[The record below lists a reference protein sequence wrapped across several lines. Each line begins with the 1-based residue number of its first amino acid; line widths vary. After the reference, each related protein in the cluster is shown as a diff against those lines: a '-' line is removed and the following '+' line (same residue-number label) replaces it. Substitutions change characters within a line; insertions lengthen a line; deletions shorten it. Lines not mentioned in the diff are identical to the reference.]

1 MTVATPKRTSKTT
14 RRARSSP
21 PQPPPVQGVFVLP
34 PRQGRHSLL
43 GIESAFASLRSQH
56 SQFAFEIYGQDG
68 LISYFVRAHNYPA
81 LAGILAACYP
91 QAQLADPQEYRG
103 HDGNISPDWL
113 QTAPEEALYMLPLH
127 LKREPYLPLR
137 FYTDQSLARG
147 ETDPL
152 ASVLGYLS
160 AASMDGRRIGARLLV
175 QPASSK
181 WSQPWQRQLQQ
192 RKDRQDLTVN
202 TSTQQSQQRRPSNSN
217 TPQESAEL
225 VPGLPTPL
233 ILGIAAIGALGYAG
247 YMLYEANQLPWLI
260 AAGAAL
266 PLLAGGGFIGYRKL
280 FKQDTVRAYFDEE
293 MAAAKLGAQGFNV
306 ELQLLSVLPKRLGKN
321 PAADALEGLAAVY
334 SQFDNQ
340 AGNAWEAG
348 KTQLLQPPARRTTR
362 QSRQHLEL
370 GPAAASP
377 KHMKRTILS
386 PRELGTIWHLPMG
399 EEEAAL
405 MLRAGSRQ
413 LRTYL
418 QGVDQGAMVGYA
430 VGSNTPVRIS
440 DAVLRR
446 HMLLLGK
453 SGMGKSSLATHIIA
467 GKLRDKANGTDGDA
481 LVVID
486 PHRDLTRDILNL
498 IPVEIADKVRLI
510 DIGNRDRI
518 PAINLLDPKLHRN
531 RDRCVS
537 VVIESLRHL
546 WDNWGPRMHDIMD
559 CCLKTIYEFNDHRS
573 TTREEMLTMLD
584 ILPLLAFEAPAGSN
598 GRRPTGPAQL
608 SEFQKK
614 VLQRVSDP
622 DLLMRFERYSRW
634 SEQLRNDAFA
644 PVETRVSGFASDE
657 DPRAIMGQWETTID
671 FAEVIREGQILLVNT
686 ARGTV
691 GPYVSS
697 LMGSSIV
704 SLIDAALRE
713 QETMERA
720 QRRNC
725 LLVAD
730 EFHSITGANW
740 EDLLAEIRKYGGMV
754 LLITQ
759 GLARLDTNERK
770 LKAGVLSN
778 CGGLVCY
785 QMSGE
790 DAYLVVEQMGRD
802 YGLSE
807 TDLVG
812 LDPYSAYLKLTVND
826 VSLPPFS
833 IRTRPPEPANEQ
845 AISIIVENM
854 LAYTRDRDD
863 ALQQIARRMSRNAG
877 DNMTLRIEDKK
888 NLTNQKISQ
897 DLVDQSALSTEIIQQ
912 VMSNMDDPFIKGVVD
927 FKTKG
932 KVKSIVDKNLKK
944 VRDEER
950 ERFETEVLP
959 QERERIMAE
968 ATTND
973 SPPPP
978 SAPAAPRDQQPPP
991 RQPDRPRP
999 PRDRQ
1004 KVQKPNTPPPVRR
1017 GGRPPPNSA

>member
-1 MTVATPKRTSKTT
+1 MVA
-14 RRARSSP
+14 A
-21 PQPPPVQGVFVLP
+21 V
-34 PRQGRHSLL
+34 
-43 GIESAFASLRSQH
+43 
-56 SQFAFEIYGQDG
+56 
-68 LISYFVRAHNYPA
+68 
-81 LAGILAACYP
+81 AA
-91 QAQLADPQEYRG
+91 
-103 HDGNISPDWL
+103 
-113 QTAPEEALYMLPLH
+113 
-127 LKREPYLPLR
+127 
-137 FYTDQSLARG
+137 
-147 ETDPL
+147 
-152 ASVLGYLS
+152 LGYL
-160 AASMDGRRIGARLLV
+160 
-175 QPASSK
+175 
-181 WSQPWQRQLQQ
+181 
-192 RKDRQDLTVN
+192 
-202 TSTQQSQQRRPSNSN
+202 
-217 TPQESAEL
+217 
-225 VPGLPTPL
+225 
-233 ILGIAAIGALGYAG
+233 GYQ
-247 YMLYEANQLPWLI
+247 LYENGYLAELI
-260 AAGAAL
+260 AAGAVL
-266 PLLAGGGFIGYRKL
+266 PFLATGAFIGYRKL
-280 FKQDTVRAYFDEE
+280 FKKDSVRAYFDEE

-321 PAADALEGLAAVY
+321 PAVDALEGLAAVY

-348 KTQLLQPPARRTTR
+348 KTRAVAPPPERPVSRKATPQLNLGPPADN
-362 QSRQHLEL
+362 
-370 GPAAASP
+370 P
-377 KHMKRTILS
+377 KRMKRTILS

-418 QGVDQGAMVGYA
+418 QGVDQGALVGYA

-467 GKLRDKANGTDGDA
+467 GKLRDKAQGNDRDA
-481 LVVID
+481 IVVID

-559 CCLKTIYEFNDHRS
+559 CCLKTIYEYNDHHD
-573 TTREEMLTMLD
+573 TTPEEMLTMLD
-584 ILPLLAFEAPAGSN
+584 ILPLLAFETPP
-598 GRRPTGPAQL
+598 GRRPTGPAPL
-608 SEFQKK
+608 SEFQKR
-614 VLQRVSDP
+614 VLQRVTDP

-785 QMSGE
+785 QTSGE

-833 IRTRPPEPANEQ
+833 IRTRPPDPANEQ
-845 AISIIVENM
+845 SLAIIASNM
-854 LAYTRDRDD
+854 LAYTRDRET
-863 ALQQIARRMSRNAG
+863 ALQQIARRMRRNAG
-877 DNMTLRIEDKK
+877 DKMTLRIEDKK
-888 NLTNQKISQ
+888 PLPGQKISQ
-897 DLVDQSALSTEIIQQ
+897 ELLDQSALDPDVVAQ
-912 VMSNMDDPFIKGVVD
+912 VLAQMADAAAATDVP
-927 FKTKG
+927 
-932 KVKSIVDKNLKK
+932 
-944 VRDEER
+944 
-950 ERFETEVLP
+950 P
-959 QERERIMAE
+959 QVSE
-968 ATTND
+968 APAGPAQEPPA
-973 SPPPP
+973 PPPIP
-978 SAPAAPRDQQPPP
+978 GTTPRDPNTAF
-991 RQPDRPRP
+991 RRGRPR
-999 PRDRQ
+999 
-1004 KVQKPNTPPPVRR
+1004 KRR
-1017 GGRPPPNSA
+1017 

>member
-1 MTVATPKRTSKTT
+1 MTVAKPKRSSKSKA
-14 RRARSSP
+14 RSRSSP
-21 PQPPPVQGVFVLP
+21 PPPPPVQGVFVLP

-91 QAQLADPQEYRG
+91 QAQLSDPQEYRG
-103 HDGNISPDWL
+103 HDGTVSPDWL
-113 QTAPEEALYMLPLH
+113 QTTPEEALYLLPLH

-181 WSQPWQRQLQQ
+181 WSENWQRQLQQ
-192 RKDRQDLTVN
+192 RKDRQDLTVAPA
-202 TSTQQSQQRRPSNSN
+202 QQTQQRRATTNNSAQ
-217 TPQESAEL
+217 QESADL
-225 VPGLPTPL
+225 IPGLPTPL
-233 ILGIAAIGALGYAG
+233 ILGIAAAGALGYLG
-247 YMLYEANQLPWLI
+247 YQLHQSGHTAELI
-260 AAGAAL
+260 AAGATL
-266 PLLAGGGFIGYRKL
+266 PFLAAGGYIGYRKL
-280 FKQDTVRAYFDEE
+280 FKRDSVRAYFDEE

-321 PAADALEGLAAVY
+321 PAVDALEGLAAVY

-340 AGNAWEAG
+340 AGNAWESG
-348 KTQLLQPPARRTTR
+348 KTRAVATPPRPDIHKKTHHLDLGPPAD
-362 QSRQHLEL
+362 
-370 GPAAASP
+370 SP
-377 KHMKRTILS
+377 KRMKRTILS

-467 GKLRDKANGTDGDA
+467 GKLRDKAKGTDRDA

-510 DIGNRDRI
+510 DIGNRERI

-537 VVIESLRHL
+537 VIIETLRHL
-546 WDNWGPRMHDIMD
+546 WDNWGPRMQDIMD

-584 ILPLLAFEAPAGSN
+584 ILPLLAFETPPSAN
-598 GRRPTGPAQL
+598 GRRPTGPAPL
-608 SEFQKK
+608 SEFQKR

-785 QMSGE
+785 QTSGE

-845 AISIIVENM
+845 ALAIIATNM

-863 ALQQIARRMSRNAG
+863 ALQQIARRMRRNAG

-888 NLTNQKISQ
+888 PQAAAAE
-897 DLVDQSALSTEIIQQ
+897 VREPAHEHSALSPDVVAQ
-912 VMSNMDDPFIKGVVD
+912 VLADMNG
-927 FKTKG
+927 G
-932 KVKSIVDKNLKK
+932 
-944 VRDEER
+944 
-950 ERFETEVLP
+950 
-959 QERERIMAE
+959 A
-968 ATTND
+968 ATAA
-973 SPPPP
+973 PPPP
-978 SAPAAPRDQQPPP
+978 QEADASTDPAQEPPARPSRGAPTRRDPNAAF
-991 RQPDRPRP
+991 
-999 PRDRQ
+999 
-1004 KVQKPNTPPPVRR
+1004 R
-1017 GGRPPPNSA
+1017 GGRPRKRR